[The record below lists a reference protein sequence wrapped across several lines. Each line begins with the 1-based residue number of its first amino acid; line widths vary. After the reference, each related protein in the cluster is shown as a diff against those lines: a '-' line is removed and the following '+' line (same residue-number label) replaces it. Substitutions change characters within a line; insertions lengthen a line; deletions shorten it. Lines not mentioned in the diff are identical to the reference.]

1 MTNTPIYWNKAK
13 NHLSKKDKVMKI
25 LIKRY
30 NDTTLS
36 TRKDIFILFVKV
48 LLDNK

>member
-36 TRKDIFILFVKV
+36 TRKDIFYSLCKSIIGQ
-48 LLDNK
+48 